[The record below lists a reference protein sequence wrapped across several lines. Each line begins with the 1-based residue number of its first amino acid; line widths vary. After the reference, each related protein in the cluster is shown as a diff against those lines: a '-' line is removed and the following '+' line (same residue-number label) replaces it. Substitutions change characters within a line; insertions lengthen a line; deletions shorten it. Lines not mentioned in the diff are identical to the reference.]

1 MGTNL
6 GQELLPQDLSRL
18 CKKNGGVSK
27 RIRKRPR
34 QEPHPQVYALK
45 VEALK
50 VLEEMSEQGLMDLV
64 YGDESR
70 ISLQPCV
77 PSAWQ
82 FKGEDVFMPSAKG
95 QGLNCFALLSRTNR
109 CRFQTTTEAIN
120 ARFIVEQ
127 LETLSFEALRLKR
140 VTVIVLDNAP
150 ADVAGLVKERTAFWQ
165 QRGLFVFY
173 LPSYSRRPV
182 GTRLN
187 IVEVLWRKL
196 KYQWLRPQD
205 YLQNDA
211 LFYRVTQALAAVGS
225 LLKIHFAPFQHNLT

>member
-1 MGTNL
+1 ML
-6 GQELLPQDLSRL
+6 
-18 CKKNGGVSK
+18 
-27 RIRKRPR
+27 
-34 QEPHPQVYALK
+34 
-45 VEALK
+45 EA
-50 VLEEMSEQGLMDLV
+50 MSEQGLIDLY

-70 ISLQPCV
+70 IALEPCV
-77 PSAWQ
+77 PYAWQ

-109 CRFQTTTEAIN
+109 CRFQTTKEAIN

-127 LETLSFEALRLKR
+127 LETLSFEAWRLER

-150 ADVAGLVKERTAFWQ
+150 AHVARMVKERTAFWQ

-173 LPSYSRRPV
+173 LPSYSPH
-182 GTRLN
+182 LN
-187 IVEVLWRKL
+187 IVETLWRHL

>member
-1 MGTNL
+1 M
-6 GQELLPQDLSRL
+6 
-18 CKKNGGVSK
+18 
-27 RIRKRPR
+27 
-34 QEPHPQVYALK
+34 K

-50 VLEEMSEQGLMDLV
+50 VLEEMSEQGLMDLY

-77 PSAWQ
+77 PYAWQ
-82 FKGEDVFMPSAKG
+82 FQDEEVFMPSTQG
-95 QGLNCFALLSRTNR
+95 RGLNCFALLSRANA

-127 LETLSFEALRLKR
+127 LETLSFEAWRLKR

-150 ADVAGLVKERTAFWQ
+150 AHVAKSVKERRSFWQ

-173 LPSYSRRPV
+173 LPSYSPH
-182 GTRLN
+182 LN
-187 IVEVLWRKL
+187 LAEVLWRKL

-205 YLQNDA
+205 YLDTQT
-211 LFYRVTQALAAVGS
+211 LFYQVRQALAAVGS
-225 LLKIHFAPFQHNLT
+225 LLKIHFAPFQHSLN